1 MDIKNKLK
9 NPYIMIVVMAFLI
22 ALNLIFLWRGAF
34 REVDLSKSS
43 TQTMYQD
50 SFGETK
56 AYPDLLLRNIV
67 KGKEVK
73 VARDIRTYDTYGTF
87 GRDEEDG
94 NPFDRHYLTDNDY
107 TRWFTLYAGSVT
119 VDESL
124 TVGEETEEIF
134 SPLQQDFTDIGE
146 ANDMLRYSFAL
157 NREKVQQASA
167 FWYSW
172 YYNTFSEK
180 EMKEKGKDAQPNI
193 YVNLDGAE
201 DTDCFVAVW
210 TDNEDLY
217 FMPEE
222 KYEEYKR

>member
-1 MDIKNKLK
+1 
-9 NPYIMIVVMAFLI
+9 MIVLAILTAVNVFILC
-22 ALNLIFLWRGAF
+22 RGPF
-34 REVDLSKSS
+34 RDVDLSVSS
-43 TQTMYQD
+43 THTMYQD
-50 SFGETK
+50 SFGDTK
-56 AYPDLLLRNIV
+56 AYPDLFLRNIV

-73 VARDIRTYDTYGTF
+73 VAREIKTYDAYGTYGK
-87 GRDEEDG
+87 DEEDG

-124 TVGEETEEIF
+124 PAGERTEEIF
-134 SPLQQDFTDIGE
+134 TPLKQEFTDIGE

-157 NREKVQQASA
+157 NRERVQQASA

-180 EMKEKGKDAQPNI
+180 EKKEKGKDMQPNI

-201 DTDCFVAVW
+201 NADCFVAVW
-210 TDNEDLY
+210 TDEEDLY
-217 FMPEE
+217 FMTEE
-222 KYEEYKR
+222 KYKECMSF